1 MLQIY
6 KCNKAVKFVRNQN
19 IYYSNRRFEC
29 CCFAGKATPSTG
41 SLNDTSR
48 VELMQ
53 GFIGSML
60 DALRY
65 DNIKNTSQTTLV
77 IFGSDFS
84 FSSYNLKG
92 MEQM

>member
-1 MLQIY
+1 MLSLY
-6 KCNKAVKFVRNQN
+6 KEYKAVKFLINQN
-19 IYYSNRRFEC
+19 MYPNRRFKC
-29 CCFAGKATPSTG
+29 HSFAGKATPSTG

-65 DNIKNTSQTTLV
+65 ANIKMPHRNTLN
-77 IFGSDFS
+77 DLR
-84 FSSYNLKG
+84 Y
-92 MEQM
+92 